1 MTAMAS
7 RSLLLAFGLLLWAI
21 NAGAERVLYKSTDA
35 DGKVTYSDR
44 RSGAGDT
51 RVQNWVTANPGRW
64 SYDSAVVRA
73 ESDRI
78 YYARLLAERRQPVP
92 VAIYDPR
99 GWQAAQSRPAQAS
112 FGGVPRRGRWDPNLP
127 LSPAP
132 SLERNNYYS
141 GR

>member
-1 MTAMAS
+1 MAS
-7 RSLLLAFGLLLWAI
+7 RSLLLAFSLLLWAI

-35 DGKVTYSDR
+35 NGRPTYSDR

-51 RVQNWVTANPGRW
+51 HVKNWMPANPGRH
-64 SYDSAVVRA
+64 SYDLAVVRA

-99 GWQAAQSRPAQAS
+99 GWHADRARPAPVSA
-112 FGGVPRRGRWDPNLP
+112 GGVPRRGRWDPNLP

-132 SLERNNYYS
+132 SPERNYFYS